1 MIDLDIVITGGVG
14 LVTTI
19 CSSWATWFFARKKY
33 NTEVDSNLI
42 NNMKDSLDFYEKL
55 SNDNKER
62 LEEVLKRNALLE
74 AEVSDLRKQIL
85 NLTMNICMDLTCMH
99 RVKEAQS
106 KVKINAKTKNRN
118 SKEQAN
124 S

>member
-42 NNMKDSLDFYEKL
+42 NNMKESLDFYEKL
-55 SNDNKER
+55 SNDNRER
-62 LEEVLKRNALLE
+62 LEEVLKRNAILE
-74 AEVSDLRKQIL
+74 AEVSDLRKQVL
-85 NLTMNICMDLTCMH
+85 NLTMSICMDLTCLH
-99 RVKEAQS
+99 RVKEVQ
-106 KVKINAKTKNRN
+106 VKTKANVKTKNRN
-118 SKEQAN
+118 SKEQTN